1 MVAFSVD
8 KFVIKE
14 ILMNIYII
22 DIKSEIKIRSGI
34 MEDFK
39 MNKTDKVLTNQNII
53 MENREKV
60 SVTGVIDIHS
70 FDDELVIAQTDLG
83 ILTIKGDDLKMN
95 KLNLENN
102 ELIIEGKIIA
112 VAYSDINNA
121 KKTGFMNKLF
131 K

>member
-1 MVAFSVD
+1 
-8 KFVIKE
+8 
-14 ILMNIYII
+14 
-22 DIKSEIKIRSGI
+22 

-102 ELIIEGKIIA
+102 ELLIEGKIIA
-112 VAYSDINNA
+112 VAYSDKNNA

>member
-1 MVAFSVD
+1 
-8 KFVIKE
+8 
-14 ILMNIYII
+14 
-22 DIKSEIKIRSGI
+22 

-102 ELIIEGKIIA
+102 ELIIEC
-112 VAYSDINNA
+112 
-121 KKTGFMNKLF
+121 
-131 K
+131 